1 MKKPD
6 KKVNSLV
13 LCIAEL
19 LIGILLLIKPVGFT
33 SGIVICVGIGMMI
46 KGIIDVI
53 GYFRAPAHEASMQRG
68 LSRGLVCLLIGGFCA
83 FRYQW
88 LLSAVPF
95 LGVVY
100 AVMLLLLGIEKI
112 QTTVDER
119 RRGNEKW
126 FYPAISAAISV
137 VCAIIIFLNPFT
149 TTVYLWMFT
158 GISLIVEAVMDIV
171 SFAMN
176 QKKA

>member
-6 KKVNSLV
+6 KKVNSMI

-19 LIGILLLIKPVGFT
+19 LVGILLLIKPVGFT
-33 SGIVICVGIGMMI
+33 SGIIICAGVGLMV
-46 KGIIDVI
+46 KGIADVV
-53 GYFRAPAHEASMQRG
+53 GYFRASAQEASLQQG
-68 LSRGLVCLLIGGFCA
+68 LSRGLVCLLIGAFCA
-83 FRYQW
+83 FQYQW
-88 LLSAVPF
+88 LMSAVPF
-95 LGVVY
+95 LGIVY
-100 AVMLLLLGIEKI
+100 AVMLLLLGIDKI
-112 QTTVDER
+112 QTAVDAR
-119 RRGNEKW
+119 RLGNEHW

-149 TTVYLWMFT
+149 TTVYLWMFA
-158 GISLIVEAVMDIV
+158 GISLIVVAVMDIV